1 MAKISSYPNQRPI
14 SESGRSTGKSSAQP
28 KPLSTVD
35 TNGKARSVFSRG
47 SSSAHR
53 AEPQADR
60 KAGVDRASA
69 ALADIVGD
77 AIWHVRSE
85 AAAAAAARSS
95 SGKGVDALLVRY
107 LRPPEAA
114 SEAEVATAQAVLDA
128 LKGVFAQLT
137 PWESVSRLKAQA
149 MEAAVRSWEESG
161 EMAPE
166 DEEIFKMSQ
175 DELDRFKVVFEEEF
189 KNMGFLEQLSNE
201 SVN

>member
-14 SESGRSTGKSSAQP
+14 SESGRSTGHSAQP
-28 KPLSTVD
+28 KSLSTVD
-35 TNGKARSVFSRG
+35 ANRKARSVFSRG
-47 SSSAHR
+47 TSSAR
-53 AEPQADR
+53 KAEPQADR

-69 ALADIVGD
+69 ALAGTVGD

-85 AAAAAAARSS
+85 AAAASIAKS
-95 SGKGVDALLVRY
+95 SGQGVDALLARY
-107 LRPPEAA
+107 LRPPETA
-114 SEAEVATAQAVLDA
+114 SDAEVATAQAVLDA

-175 DELDRFKVVFEEEF
+175 DELDRFKAVFEEEF